1 MKTES
6 VLTDDSIFAL
16 AAETDIASID
26 PKVDVL
32 MFSRDEMLQAAR
44 AIEQAV
50 LQSPEIQVLRQDLGM
65 MRAAVRILSS
75 AVELFAGELGADL
88 GESKVSVTTNGDEL
102 AAVSI
107 RDVIHKARAAME
119 KQP

>member
-1 MKTES
+1 MTTTI
-6 VLTDDSIFAL
+6 LTDDQIDEALESIGP
-16 AAETDIASID
+16 DWW
-26 PKVDVL
+26 DVSPGADRL
-32 MFSRDEMLQAAR
+32 YAR

-50 LQSPEIQVLRQDLGM
+50 LQSDEIQALRKDLGM

-107 RDVIHKARAAME
+107 RDVIHKARASME